1 MTQGVVEA
9 KDRFNGKIAL
19 MVAVLSLVGSF
30 LGGVASTFI
39 QHQYQV
45 SDSTE
50 AARRAAFA
58 DFLAQTE
65 VLRTAYG
72 VVFLRK
78 LREAKKSGKISSSD
92 VVDAFNAVSQNQ
104 PAFFKAKEEV
114 ALLGLTDMNV
124 ARDNVVQACTIGILN
139 ADLAVLGVTQPRA
152 GIAAVNAA
160 QANCDK
166 SKKKFYSAAKKH
178 M

>member
-1 MTQGVVEA
+1 MTQGDVEA
-9 KDRFNGKIAL
+9 KDRFNARIAL
-19 MVAVLSLVGSF
+19 MVAILALIGSF
-30 LGGVASTFI
+30 AGGIASTFV
-39 QHQYQV
+39 QHHYQV
-45 SDSTE
+45 SDSEE

-65 VLRTAYG
+65 VFRAAYQG
-72 VVFLRK
+72 VFLRE
-78 LREAKKSGKISSSD
+78 LRKAKKSAKISTSD

-104 PAFFKAKEEV
+104 PAFFRSKEEI
-114 ALLGLTDMNV
+114 ALLGLADMNV

-139 ADLAVLGVTQPRA
+139 AYVAYLGVTQARA
-152 GIAAVNAA
+152 SIAVVNAA

-166 SKKKFYSAAKKH
+166 SKDKFYSAAKKH